1 MLYKILMGELIGK
14 RVKIIKSSNINIIGL
29 QGKVIDETKNT
40 FIIETSDGQKI
51 VPKKENVFRF
61 YLNDHHIDVPGTLL
75 TYRPH
80 ERIKKYW
87 RRYYRG
93 MQRQK
98 LPLSRKL
105 DSKGNNP

>member
-1 MLYKILMGELIGK
+1 MLYEILMGELIGK
-14 RVKIIKSSNINIIGL
+14 RVKIIKSSNINIMGL

-40 FIIETSDGQKI
+40 FIIETSDGQKV

-61 YLNDHHIDVPGTLL
+61 YLNDHYIDVPGKLL

-98 LPLSRKL
+98 LSLSRKL